1 MKTLKYI
8 TNALTQFF
16 KSLNS
21 KTKENTANLN
31 NAEYINNQ
39 FGINFKQDLTATKTP
54 KSLFHQMYAVE
65 NETLFI

>member
-1 MKTLKYI
+1 MKTLKYNI
-8 TNALTQFF
+8 TAMIQFF
-16 KSLNS
+16 KSLNN
-21 KTKENTANLN
+21 KTKENTANSN
-31 NAEYINNQ
+31 NSEYINNQ